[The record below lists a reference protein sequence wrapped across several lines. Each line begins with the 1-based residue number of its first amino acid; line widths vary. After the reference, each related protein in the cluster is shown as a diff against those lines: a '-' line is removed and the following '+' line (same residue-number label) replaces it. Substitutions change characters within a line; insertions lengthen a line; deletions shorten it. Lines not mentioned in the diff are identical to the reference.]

1 MNIAGR
7 AALAAGLLLPA
18 LIAGVYGAGWLVM
31 WLLNVPGRLDALTY
45 WHYAQSID
53 LAAFQPFA
61 DKIRLAGY
69 IGFGVPLLVWVG
81 TVVALLWG
89 LRLDDLFDLSEPTR
103 PKQEGFVSGTAPVQQ
118 TPVNL
123 RRPGGGPHGEEAQ
136 RVVRFHDAS
145 PTRSA
150 DHAADS
156 RKRQPARTSLAA
168 PTHLPPVPPAL
179 REMLKDYPE
188 HIEEIQ
194 RSLNDVAAKP
204 LKGTPVFEQALWALE
219 GALGSFIDEA
229 QEELRLAEASGD
241 PQAIENARQKR
252 HLMFD
257 ARGERDWDDLWEF
270 FEGNRGASA

>member
-103 PKQEGFVSGTAPVQQ
+103 PKQEGFVSGTAPVQW
-118 TPVNL
+118 TSVNTG
-123 RRPGGGPHGEEAQ
+123 RPGGPHGEDAQ
-136 RVVRFHDAS
+136 RVARFHDAS

-150 DHAADS
+150 DHTADT
-156 RKRQPARTSLAA
+156 RKRQPARTSLAV
-168 PTHLPPVPPAL
+168 PSHLPPVPPAL

-194 RSLNDVAAKP
+194 RALNRVLEKKP
-204 LKGTPVFEQALWALE
+204 LPGVQPFERALWMLE
-219 GALGSFIDEA
+219 DTLERFINEA
-229 QEELRLAEASGD
+229 RQELKLAEASGD
-241 PQAIENARQKR
+241 PQAIEKARQKR
-252 HLMFD
+252 RLMFD

>member
-7 AALAAGLLLPA
+7 AALAAGLLPPA

-103 PKQEGFVSGTAPVQQ
+103 PKQEGFVSGTAPVQR
-118 TPVNL
+118 TSVNL
-123 RRPGGGPHGEEAQ
+123 GRPGGGPHGEEAQ

-156 RKRQPARTSLAA
+156 RKRQPARTSLAV
-168 PTHLPPVPPAL
+168 PSHLPPVPPAL

-194 RSLNDVAAKP
+194 RSLNEVAAKP

-219 GALGSFIDEA
+219 GALESFVSEA
-229 QEELRLAEASGD
+229 RQEVKRAEASGD
-241 PQAIENARQKR
+241 SQAIEKAKR
-252 HLMFD
+252 REILMHHACMQCD
-257 ARGERDWDDLWEF
+257 SNGLWEF
-270 FEGNRGASA
+270 FEGSKGASA

>member
-1 MNIAGR
+1 MNITGR

-45 WHYAQSID
+45 WHYVQSID

-89 LRLDDLFDLSEPTR
+89 LRLDDLFDLSEPASAEEDR
-103 PKQEGFVSGTAPVQQ
+103 LVSGTAP
-118 TPVNL
+118 
-123 RRPGGGPHGEEAQ
+123 AQ
-136 RVVRFHDAS
+136 RAS
-145 PTRSA
+145 VKASW
-150 DHAADS
+150 
-156 RKRQPARTSLAA
+156 QPARTSFAA

-194 RSLNDVAAKP
+194 RALNRVLEKKP
-204 LKGTPVFEQALWALE
+204 LPGVPPFERALWMLE
-219 GALGSFIDEA
+219 GTLNRFIDEA
-229 QEELRLAEASGD
+229 RDQLELAGAAGD
-241 PQAIENARQKR
+241 PEEIAKAKQRELLMLRARLQ
-252 HLMFD
+252 
-257 ARGERDWDDLWEF
+257 RDWDDLWEF
-270 FEGNRGASA
+270 FEGSKGASA